1 MKATSLNDLSVNEP
15 KVSDDFEISY
25 EYTNKRMFPRN
36 EESPIL
42 RRKVASFKHAEIDV
56 RILNETAVLPDSTI
70 LKSGPKMNC
79 KNFRY
84 FKHAPKFF

>member
-25 EYTNKRMFPRN
+25 EYTNKRMFPKN

-42 RRKVASFKHAEIDV
+42 RRKIASFRKPEIDV
-56 RILNETAVLPDSTI
+56 RILNETAVLPDRII
-70 LKSGPKMNC
+70 LKSGP
-79 KNFRY
+79 
-84 FKHAPKFF
+84 